1 MPSSLTVMPV
11 SNYNRTFGAHLAEA
25 HTEPIG
31 LSPCDAADTDGPKMI
46 ETQFKRFRCVH
57 RGCETKA
64 GTIVRQ
70 VTHYAI
76 NQWRLVVVCNPG
88 ALKHHVSKEPASFF
102 HNGHF
107 RSLKLYTTSVAVFLN
122 RSALSGGDYIRNF
135 NRILYPPQQCHVPE
149 MPTWRYQDRLL

>member
-1 MPSSLTVMPV
+1 MSV
-11 SNYNRTFGAHLAEA
+11 SNYNRTFGVHLAEA

-31 LSPCDAADTDGPKMI
+31 LSPRDAARAGGPKII

-76 NQWRLVVVCNPG
+76 NQWRLVVVYNLG
-88 ALKHHVSKEPASFF
+88 ALKHHVSRNSASFF

-135 NRILYPPQQCHVPE
+135 NRILYPPQQCHAPE
-149 MPTWRYQDRLL
+149 MSNW

>member
-1 MPSSLTVMPV
+1 MFS
-11 SNYNRTFGAHLAEA
+11 AHLAEA
-25 HTEPIG
+25 HTEPIC
-31 LSPCDAADTDGPKMI
+31 LSPSDQESEGRPKI
-46 ETQFKRFRCVH
+46 DETQCKRFRSLH
-57 RGCETKA
+57 RGCKTKA

-76 NQWRLVVVCNPG
+76 NQCRLVVVYNLG
-88 ALKHHVSKEPASFF
+88 ALKHHVSRNSASFF

-135 NRILYPPQQCHVPE
+135 NRILYRPQQCHAPE
-149 MPTWRYQDRLL
+149 MSNW